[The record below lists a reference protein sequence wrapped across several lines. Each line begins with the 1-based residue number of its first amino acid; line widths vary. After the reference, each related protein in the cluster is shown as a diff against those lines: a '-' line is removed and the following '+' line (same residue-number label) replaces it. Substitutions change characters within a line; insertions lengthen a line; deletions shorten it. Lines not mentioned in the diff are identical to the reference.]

1 MVLKLPWLLSMGSV
15 LTGAHCR
22 LQVSFHSC
30 LSGRFPWGVRGLWDA
45 SWVQMCSNLGMRASH
60 MSHPSSCTFWAPGS
74 RKGGAGCWRYCPT
87 SPRRPPW
94 PFGSTEVP
102 SSLSHYPIEVNDKNS
117 IPTGWFV
124 YLFLSKHQTWFSS
137 LGQILLPCPPSSLCF
152 KSLHHLLS
160 FSLSLLWFLL
170 FYHL

>member
-1 MVLKLPWLLSMGSV
+1 MCWQEPIAAYRWVFIHASQAAFHEVSMGCGTLAGCKCAPNYGCARVCPS
-15 LTGAHCR
+15 R
-22 LQVSFHSC
+22 I
-30 LSGRFPWGVRGLWDA
+30 
-45 SWVQMCSNLGMRASH
+45 
-60 MSHPSSCTFWAPGS
+60 SHPSSCTFWAPGS

-137 LGQILLPCPPSSLCF
+137 LGQILFPCPPSSLCF

-160 FSLSLLWFLL
+160 FSLWLLWFLL
-170 FYHL
+170 FHHL